1 MRNVIVSKKSAK
13 LFYILIEEIMR
24 GNVLKSE

>member
-13 LFYILIEEIMR
+13 LFYILIKEIR